1 MRTFGM
7 NPLRRKTKT
16 TGQILALAI
25 VGAAAALLQG
35 CGGNHYV
42 ASTPSNPT
50 PGVSLAAI
58 KITPAT
64 SLIGL
69 AENRQLMATG
79 VYSDGG
85 QVDITSQVTWA
96 ASSAPSTTNLVS
108 VSSKG
113 VATGVAIG
121 PAVITATVGS
131 VVGVLDLVGET
142 NGFTSNTTAVLSI
155 PFKTSIVDAAYLP
168 QSQNTIQ
175 GSYAVQEINLDADA
189 FSGVLPV
196 QVALLATIP
205 MPSGFVPNVTAA
217 SQSSMRVA
225 VISYSSADVQVVD
238 ASNQPDDPTNN
249 FVIATFTAPV
259 SQTATINGIQ
269 CMICAAVVDPSTN
282 LLVLSTAQGYYAMN
296 LVTGTF
302 APIAFAPAP
311 APSAN
316 FALNPIAANPYILS
330 ASPTAGEVQTLNLTT
345 NAVASVSSGLSA
357 PGSTAID
364 LVTSY
369 GTVLDAAINN
379 QSLADLTNPLSPQ
392 LTLVPNVGLCPGS
405 PTLMNMAAL
414 GVSASAVVSQAS
426 HLLFTS
432 QTGANCIGFQSLP
445 GSDSTPLQAANVQ
458 YSFGNMPPTPDGNAF
473 VNGSDPNAIATFNDV
488 FNKGQYALLV
498 DANQQWVAK
507 INLALVLNVGNPA
520 QLPAGEPILGNGTV
534 LCSEINVSCPSTSS
548 INIFYLPTPPSVV
561 ALSQNIV
568 IFGNQATGTSS
579 AQDLITVTNTGLN
592 PLFISSIAITGTNA
606 GDFGEFD
613 SCGGAPLLS
622 QAKCT
627 INVTFTPAS
636 AGAASA
642 VLSITDNGGASPQ
655 TVQLS
660 GTGT

>member
-1 MRTFGM
+1 MRPFGT
-7 NPLRRKTKT
+7 NLLRCTKAA
-16 TGQILALAI
+16 GQILKLAM
-25 VGAAAALLQG
+25 VLAAALLQG

-42 ASTPSNPT
+42 ASTPNNPA
-50 PGVSLAAI
+50 PGVSLTAI

-64 SLIGL
+64 ALIGL

-85 QVDITSQVTWA
+85 LVDITSQVTWA
-96 ASSAPSTTNLVS
+96 ASSAPSPTNFVS

-131 VVGVLDLVGET
+131 VVGVLDLIAET
-142 NGFTSNTTAVLSI
+142 NGFTSNTTAVLSA
-155 PFKTSIVDAAYLP
+155 PFKTSIVDIAYLA

-205 MPSGFVPNVTAA
+205 MPSGFVPNATVA
-217 SQSSMRVA
+217 SQSSMLVA
-225 VISYSSADVQVVD
+225 VISYSSADVQIID
-238 ASNQPDDPTNN
+238 AGNQPDDPTNN
-249 FVIATFTAPV
+249 FIIATFHAPV
-259 SQTATINGIQ
+259 TQTVTLNGIQ
-269 CMICAAVVDPSTN
+269 CMICAAVVDPATN
-282 LLVLSTAQGYYAMN
+282 LLILSTAQGYYTMN

-302 APIAFAPAP
+302 SPIAFTPAP
-311 APSAN
+311 VPSAN
-316 FALNPIAANPYILS
+316 FSLNPIAANPYILS
-330 ASPTAGEVQTLNLTT
+330 ASPAAGEVQTLDLTT
-345 NAVASVSSGLSA
+345 DAVVTLSSGLGA
-357 PGSTAID
+357 PGGTAID

-369 GTVLDAAINN
+369 GSVVDAASNN
-379 QSLADLTNPLSPQ
+379 QSLADLTVPLTPQ
-392 LTLVPNVGLCPGS
+392 LTLVPNVGLCSGA
-405 PTLMNMAAL
+405 PTLMNMGAL
-414 GVSASAVVSQAS
+414 GVSASAVVSQAL

-432 QTGANCIGFQSLP
+432 QTGGNCVGFQGWP
-445 GSDSTPLQAANVQ
+445 GADSIPLQAANVQ
-458 YSFGNMPPTPDGNAF
+458 YSYGNMPPTPDGSVF
-473 VNGSDPNAIATFNDV
+473 VNGSDPNTVATFNDV

-507 INLALVLNVGNPA
+507 INLGLVLNVGNPA

-534 LCSEINVSCPSTSS
+534 LCSEINASCPSTSS
-548 INIFYLPTPPSVV
+548 INIFYLPTPPNVV

-568 IFGNQATGTSS
+568 NFGNQATGTSS
-579 AQDLITVTNTGLN
+579 GQDLITVTNTGVN
-592 PLFISSIAITGTNA
+592 PVFISGIATSGTNA
-606 GDFGEFD
+606 GDFSEFD
-613 SCGGAPLLS
+613 SCGGVPLLS

-627 INVTFTPAS
+627 ITVTFTPAA

-642 VLSITDNGGASPQ
+642 VLSITDDGGASPQ